1 MIDALIAFA
10 LLASAITA
18 NKIVLCAI
26 PATYFVALRM
36 LSAGFLLLI
45 YYYSATEQRIVTK
58 DLSKL
63 CVIAAA
69 TTFIPSLLKAYALRE
84 LISSKAALLGALDP
98 FVTAL
103 YAFVLWGEHLN
114 KRQWFGIMLG
124 FLSICSMSVIHACQT
139 TAHAWLFFSY
149 GELAALAAVFV
160 SRAGWIGA
168 QGLLKAERYT
178 PPFLN
183 GVLMILGGCY
193 ALISAFFAGEIVA
206 VVWSWPV
213 FLALSYTIIVGNIIA
228 YSLYG
233 YLLKRHS
240 VTYVALA
247 SLLIPLFVHL
257 YGPII
262 IGEPLSLTFFVA
274 FTFMLGGLYIFTRT
288 S

>member
-1 MIDALIAFA
+1 MLDAFIVFA

-18 NKIVLCAI
+18 NKIVLCAL

-36 LSAGFLLLI
+36 LIAGCLLYGYCILT
-45 YYYSATEQRIVTK
+45 SVERIVSK
-58 DLSKL
+58 DLMKL
-63 CVIAAA
+63 ASIAAA
-69 TTFIPSLLKAYALRE
+69 TTFIPSLLKAYALRQ

-103 YAFVLWGEHLN
+103 YAYILWKEQLGRN
-114 KRQWFGIMLG
+114 QWLGIAIG
-124 FLSICSMSVIHACQT
+124 FLSVVIVSIMQECGPIDRT
-139 TAHAWLFFSY
+139 WLFFSS
-149 GELAALAAVFV
+149 GELAALAAVFI

-168 QGLLKAERYT
+168 QSLLKAERYS

-183 GVLMILGGCY
+183 SLLMILGGCY
-193 ALISAFFAGEIVA
+193 ALFSAHLAGEIVA
-206 VVWSWPV
+206 VSWTLSLV
-213 FLALSYTIIVGNIIA
+213 IALAYTIIIGNIIA

-233 YLLKRHS
+233 YLLKAHT

-247 SLLIPLFVHL
+247 SLLVPIFVHL

-262 IGEPLSLTFFVA
+262 VGEPLSPIFFA
-274 FTFMLGGLYIFTRT
+274 ACGSMLIALYIFTRP